1 MSRRPVDARLL
12 RSASAARSY
21 LALTVLA
28 GLAGAG
34 LILAQA
40 GLLARA
46 LAGAATGVG
55 IGALAGVLTG
65 LAIVLAGRAAL
76 GYLGETTALRAAA
89 KVKSQLRQRLITRVT
104 EQGAGSTADRGEL
117 AVLATR
123 GLDGIDAYF
132 ARYLPQLVLAA
143 LVPVA
148 VIIAIGLTD
157 WLSALMIVISLP
169 LVPVFG
175 ALLGMRSR
183 AQASRQLAALARLG
197 GHFLDVV
204 QGLPTLRVF
213 GRASAQESTIDA
225 MTSQYR
231 SATMA
236 TLRVAFLSGFVLE
249 LAAALATALVA
260 VEVGLRLLAGHIGY
274 QAALFALLL
283 TPEAFLP
290 LRNAAAQFHAS
301 AEGAQA
307 AERVLDL
314 LDEPAGPAAGPAKP
328 RPDSRQYRPGGTQL
342 RLGTPQASMAL
353 DQPDYLR
360 RCAVTLTD
368 VTLAYQGRAEP
379 ALAGISLQIRPGEH
393 LVLTGPTGAG
403 KSSLLALLLRSAA
416 PTGGRI
422 EIAGRPL
429 ADLDIGPWL
438 AQLAWVPQHPHMFA
452 TTVAGNIALGRPA
465 ATRAEVTAAARLAGA
480 DNFIR
485 ALPDGYDTNAGE
497 RGLSLSAGQRQQI
510 ALARAFLRDAAV
522 MLLDEPTAHL
532 DPVSACLVRESVRA
546 VAADRTVIYV
556 THQRDGIAALGTELT
571 LGGGQVA
578 QVVRPPGDL
587 QARLP
592 TGTA

>member
-1 MSRRPVDARLL
+1 
-12 RSASAARSY
+12 
-21 LALTVLA
+21 
-28 GLAGAG
+28 
-34 LILAQA
+34 
-40 GLLARA
+40 
-46 LAGAATGVG
+46 
-55 IGALAGVLTG
+55 
-65 LAIVLAGRAAL
+65 
-76 GYLGETTALRAAA
+76 
-89 KVKSQLRQRLITRVT
+89 
-104 EQGAGSTADRGEL
+104 
-117 AVLATR
+117 
-123 GLDGIDAYF
+123 
-132 ARYLPQLVLAA
+132 
-143 LVPVA
+143 
-148 VIIAIGLTD
+148 
-157 WLSALMIVISLP
+157 
-169 LVPVFG
+169 
-175 ALLGMRSR
+175 
-183 AQASRQLAALARLG
+183 
-197 GHFLDVV
+197 
-204 QGLPTLRVF
+204 
-213 GRASAQESTIDA
+213 
-225 MTSQYR
+225 
-231 SATMA
+231 
-236 TLRVAFLSGFVLE
+236 
-249 LAAALATALVA
+249 
-260 VEVGLRLLAGHIGY
+260 
-274 QAALFALLL
+274 
-283 TPEAFLP
+283 
-290 LRNAAAQFHAS
+290 
-301 AEGAQA
+301 
-307 AERVLDL
+307 
-314 LDEPAGPAAGPAKP
+314 
-328 RPDSRQYRPGGTQL
+328 
-342 RLGTPQASMAL
+342 MAL

-368 VTLAYQGRAEP
+368 VTLAYQGRAGP

>member
-1 MSRRPVDARLL
+1 MSKGPVDARLL
-12 RSASAARSY
+12 RCASAARSY
-21 LALTVLA
+21 LTVTVLA

-40 GLLARA
+40 GLLAGL
-46 LAGAATGVG
+46 LASAATGVRT
-55 IGALAGVLTG
+55 GALAGL
-65 LAIVLAGRAAL
+65 LAALAVVLACRAGL
-76 GYLGETTALRAAA
+76 GYLAETTALRAAA
-89 KVKSQLRQRLITRVT
+89 KVKSQLRQRLIARVT
-104 EQGAGSTADRGEL
+104 GQDAGLPGDPGDL

-143 LVPVA
+143 VVPVA
-148 VIIAIGLTD
+148 VIITVGLTD
-157 WLSALMIVISLP
+157 WLSALMILITLP

-183 AQASRQLAALARLG
+183 AQAGRQLAALARLG

-213 GRASAQESTIDA
+213 GRASAQETAIESV
-225 MTSQYR
+225 TSQYR
-231 SATMA
+231 SATMG
-236 TLRVAFLSGFVLE
+236 TLRMAFLSGFVLE

-260 VEVGLRLLAGHIGY
+260 VEVGLRLLAGQIGY
-274 QAALFALLL
+274 QPALFALLL

-307 AERVLDL
+307 ADRVLDL
-314 LDEPAGPAAGPAKP
+314 LDEPAGPAARPASQ
-328 RPDSRQYRPGGTQL
+328 RPASRAGTV
-342 RLGTPQASMAL
+342 
-353 DQPDYLR
+353 DLR
-360 RCAVTLTD
+360 RHPVTLTD
-368 VTLAYQGRAEP
+368 VTLAYPGRAEP
-379 ALAGISLQIRPGEH
+379 ALAGVSLQVRPGEH

-422 EIAGRPL
+422 EIAGLAL

-438 AQLAWVPQHPHMFA
+438 AQLAWVPQHPHLFA
-452 TTVAGNIALGRPA
+452 TTVAGNIAVGRPA
-465 ATRAEVTAAARLAGA
+465 ASRAQVRAAARLAGA
-480 DNFIR
+480 DEFIS
-485 ALPDGYDTNAGE
+485 ALPDGYDTSTGE
-497 RGLSLSAGQRQQI
+497 RGLSLSAGQRQQL

-522 MLLDEPTAHL
+522 LLLDEPTAHL
-532 DPVSACLVRESVRA
+532 DQVSACLVRESVRA
-546 VAADRTVIYV
+546 VAADKTVIYV
-556 THQRDGIAALGTELT
+556 THQRAGIAALGTELT
-571 LGGGQVA
+571 LAGGRIGTA
-578 QVVRPPGDL
+578 IGPPPGGL
-587 QARLP
+587 ARQA